1 MVGRVRSAI
10 AAAGLVLLPALSL
23 GQELTRI
30 DDAWSRYRNA
40 RFGTSVDVPG
50 IFMIAD
56 PAPANGDGRIFKS
69 RDGAELRVFGSHSA
83 TTVAEDFATYRIWML
98 DRLQKDGVA
107 VTYKAQGKGWLVAS
121 GTEGREIVYVK
132 VIEGCDATHE
142 IRMTY
147 PSLSRRIYDPLVGR
161 LAHSLRCA
169 P

>member
-1 MVGRVRSAI
+1 MMGRVRSAI

-30 DDAWSRYRNA
+30 DDAWSRYHNA

-50 IFMIAD
+50 IFTIAD
-56 PAPANGDGRIFKS
+56 PAPANGDGRIFTS
-69 RDGAELRVFGSHSA
+69 PDGAELRVFGSYGA
-83 TTVAEDFATYRIWML
+83 TTVTEGFAAYRIWML
-98 DRLQKDGVA
+98 DRLRKDGVA
-107 VTYKAQGKGWLVAS
+107 VTYKAQGKEWLAAS
-121 GTEGREIVYVK
+121 GTRGREIVYVK

-147 PSLSRRIYDPLVGR
+147 PSASRRIYDPLIGR
-161 LAHSLRCA
+161 LAHSLRCT